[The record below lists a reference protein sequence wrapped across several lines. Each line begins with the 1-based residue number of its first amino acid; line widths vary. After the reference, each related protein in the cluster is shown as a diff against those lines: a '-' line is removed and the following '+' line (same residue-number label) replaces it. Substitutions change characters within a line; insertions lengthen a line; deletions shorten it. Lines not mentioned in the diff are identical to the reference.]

1 MICGGTSKCTNY
13 CERKHFTL
21 IHTRTNT
28 HIQTWTSTLHHA
40 LLHPSVRCTCSH
52 AQGCTLRCATR
63 GYLTVPYRT
72 HPGAQISE
80 ILKVIP
86 GTTDPVNKYFSLPCT
101 NPGGHLAQ
109 PVPEQVFVCMRA
121 HARCACACVLVR
133 LCLHMYV
140 SVSEVSTH
148 RCSSVRSPLIAVQP
162 PSKLYF
168 RQTPETP
175 EPLNKYIFYD
185 TDITPE
191 GKTVICPGWVR

>member
-1 MICGGTSKCTNY
+1 M
-13 CERKHFTL
+13 
-21 IHTRTNT
+21 
-28 HIQTWTSTLHHA
+28 
-40 LLHPSVRCTCSH
+40 RCTCSH

-109 PVPEQVFVCMRA
+109 PVLVQECV
-121 HARCACACVLVR
+121 HA
-133 LCLHMYV
+133 
-140 SVSEVSTH
+140 T
-148 RCSSVRSPLIAVQP
+148 
-162 PSKLYF
+162 KLAF
-168 RQTPETP
+168 CQTQETP
-175 EPLNKYIFYD
+175 EPLNEYIFYN

-191 GKTVICPGWVR
+191 GKKRYLPGVSTVRHGV